1 MKAGNGAGNQAA
13 FDFIRYDMTTPP
25 LSRALND
32 VIAHYGAHN
41 VATRSPPSCADVT
54 ATVLQIDLEA
64 GAADQE
70 NKIFGMW
77 TERELWF
84 HLREGVCSPHP
95 PSLPPSSIHTHV
107 VYIVFRAHV
116 CTSFTLTNQPPFL
129 SLLKITPP
137 PPNAC
142 HLSATYITFIAVGS
156 RTRIFLFSTA
166 WQRTN
171 IRKVGCHC

>member
-84 HLREGVCSPHP
+84 HLREGVCSPP
-95 PSLPPSSIHTHV
+95 PLPPPYTHTLCTLCSGHT
-107 VYIVFRAHV
+107 YV

-142 HLSATYITFIAVGS
+142 HLSATYITCIAVGS

-171 IRKVGCHC
+171 IRKVGRHC